1 MNQLR
6 VPDKGA
12 VVKLGPPIAGE
23 VIITVDPSVDGTTFA
38 AGTQTFLPG
47 AEMPV
52 HKHRDRDTVVFVSKG
67 QARITLNERV
77 INVVPGAML
86 HVPRGAWYGARNTGT
101 GSFQIAWASA
111 PPGLE
116 AFFRELSAVG
126 ASPSAQALQELA
138 QRHGSEFR
146 PPGEAP
152 VSTGRPRPQR
162 RGGRRPRGGGRGP
175 ARPLAAVLPVTP
187 SSTPAPAP
195 PSSASTTP
203 AAPAISGAP
212 RGRRRH
218 RRGRG
223 GVGAR
228 ATPPASAQAR
238 REQVGGAPPVAPSAP
253 VSGSSRPAAGRPP
266 SSRRRS
272 RRFKEVYMSGRWVRV
287 ADDGPVIAP
296 GPQES
301 GRRGQKPDED
311 DEPPARLTVPL

>member
-12 VVKLGPPIAGE
+12 VVKLGPPVAGE
-23 VIITVDPSVDGTTFA
+23 VIITVDPSADGTTFA

-52 HKHRDRDTVVFVSKG
+52 HKHLDRDTVLFVSKG
-67 QARITLNERV
+67 QARITLNERI
-77 INVVPGAML
+77 INVVPGAMV
-86 HVPRGAWYGARNTGT
+86 HVPRSAWYGVRNTGT
-101 GSFQIAWASA
+101 GEFQIAWTSA

-116 AFFRELSAVG
+116 AFFRDLSDAG
-126 ASPSAQALQELA
+126 ASPSEQVLQELA
-138 QRHGSEFR
+138 QRHRIEFR
-146 PPGEAP
+146 PATDAP
-152 VSTGRPRPQR
+152 ISAARPRPQR
-162 RGGRRPRGGGRGP
+162 RGGRRLRGGGRGP
-175 ARPLAAVLPVTP
+175 ARPVAAASPVVS
-187 SSTPAPAP
+187 SSTPTPAE

-203 AAPAISGAP
+203 AILAASGAP

-223 GVGAR
+223 GAGPRSTPSAAPQTR
-228 ATPPASAQAR
+228 SSTPP
-238 REQVGGAPPVAPSAP
+238 VTPSAP
-253 VSGSSRPAAGRPP
+253 VLRSSRPAAGRPP
-266 SSRRRS
+266 SAPRRRS

-296 GPQES
+296 GPHES
-301 GRRGQKPDED
+301 VRRGQKPGED